1 MAGATHMATEDDEYD
16 GYFIPKGTVVIGA
29 SWYVFR
35 LYEKNG
41 KYRKVVFR
49 SILHDPLVFEAPHEF
64 KPERYLKDGKI
75 DPGVRDPVVAAFG
88 YGRR

>member
-35 LYEKNG
+35 IYEKTVSVEKLSLG
-41 KYRKVVFR
+41 RFCTIPKYSRPPMNSSR
-49 SILHDPLVFEAPHEF
+49 SAILKTVKSTQAS
-64 KPERYLKDGKI
+64 GI
-75 DPGVRDPVVAAFG
+75 Q
-88 YGRR
+88 